1 MATIFGYKTAADQP
15 AFSVETPTRA
25 FEQTRPYPQNSQI
38 IIYRTRFMQLR
49 AYYSRPD
56 ANTPH
61 PNLPQVYFADDVDFQ
76 DRLGGLV
83 EWTRVYT
90 TLPTSWNDF
99 SSDVYNYPGFQG
111 TLSVLG
117 RNPFSHIVTTK
128 EVKDYYM
135 VGNTVAFSNL
145 LTSYDNLNASPWSL
159 SGATSTG
166 NYATIPV
173 CAGATQSATRIT
185 DTTGNSQHYV
195 SQSVATN
202 VGLITGSVFVKAGDN
217 SRVDVGLYNGVQGTF
232 ANVSVDLAIGQPLSD
247 QYIYGNGWGIAS
259 VGDGWWR
266 INVTGTTASSPNQ
279 LQVRLLGAT
288 GNPTYIGTSTSLY
301 AWRGQL
307 VAGNTA
313 PYATVPPTVAGDN
326 TTNYP
331 LQAAGQIPVVFGQRY
346 LYQTPWGYGS
356 TTTSGQFVAEYLSDG
371 GFGLVATSPT
381 LSQYSAMIA
390 FDATPSPSNYQYY
403 SIESQDSVL
412 SLWYG
417 SIWERQRK
425 FVKAI

>member
-49 AYYSRPD
+49 AYYNRPT

-90 TLPTSWNDF
+90 TLPTSWNDY
-99 SSDVYNYPGFQG
+99 SSDIYNYPGYQG
-111 TLSVLG
+111 TLMVLG
-117 RNPFSHIVTTK
+117 RNPYSHIVTTK
-128 EVKDYYM
+128 EIKDYYM

-159 SGATSTG
+159 TGATSTG

-173 CAGATQSATRIT
+173 CAGATQSAARIT
-185 DTTGNSQHYV
+185 ESTGNSQHYV
-195 SQSVATN
+195 SQSATTN

-217 SRVDVGLYNGVQGTF
+217 SRVDVGLYNGGQGTF
-232 ANVSVDLAIGQPLSD
+232 ANVSVDLNIGQPLSE

-266 INVTGTTASSPNQ
+266 INVTGTAASSPNQ
-279 LQVRLLGAT
+279 LQVRLLGDT
-288 GNPTYIGTSTSLY
+288 GNPIYTGTSTSLY
-301 AWRGQL
+301 AWRAQL

-313 PYATVPPTVAGDN
+313 PYATVPPTVAGDG
-326 TTNYP
+326 TTSYP
-331 LQAAGQIPVVFGQRY
+331 ITQVDQIPVKFGTRY
-346 LYQTPWGYGS
+346 LYQVPWGYAS
-356 TTTSGQFVAEYLSDG
+356 TTTSGQFIAEYLSDG
-371 GFGLVATSPT
+371 GFTLVATSPT
-381 LSQYSAMIA
+381 LSAYKGYVTT
-390 FDATPSPSNYQYY
+390 DAGNVNSY

>member
-49 AYYSRPD
+49 AYYSRPT

-111 TLSVLG
+111 TLYLLG

-173 CAGATQSATRIT
+173 CAGATQAAARIT
-185 DTTGNSQHYV
+185 ESTGNSQHYV
-195 SQSVATN
+195 SQSATTN

-217 SRVDVGLYNGVQGTF
+217 SRVDVGLYNGGQGTF
-232 ANVSVDLAIGQPLSD
+232 ANVSVDLEIGQPLSD

-266 INVTGTTASSPNQ
+266 INVTGTAASSPNQ
-279 LQVRLLGAT
+279 LQVRLLGVT
-288 GNPTYIGTSTSLY
+288 GNPTYTGTATSLY

-313 PYATVPPTVAGDN
+313 PYATVPPTVAGDG
-326 TTNYP
+326 TTSYP
-331 LQAAGQIPVVFGQRY
+331 ITQVDKIPVKFGTRY

-356 TTTSGQFVAEYLSDG
+356 STTSGQFVAEYLSDG

-381 LSQYSAMIA
+381 LSDYNGYVTADSANGN
-390 FDATPSPSNYQYY
+390 SNSY